1 VEVIVVLVILAILAA
16 IAIPALTGY
25 IDRAQEKQYISEA
38 RNVSV
43 ALRAVMDEAWANG
56 ELNTKSTSYVGNTF
70 TGLKVFRISN
80 LSSDSYSGGKS
91 WELYQR
97 TAALM
102 KEEYVTRTSD
112 PGYWFINLVAAK
124 DSDATAVTADGFWFE
139 LYPEGMSSGK
149 PSIAV
154 TYRMS
159 PVDGLKST
167 VNFSSA
173 IEGGS
178 KYFSYDAQAGYEVYH
193 LQYMPRAPD

>member
-56 ELNTKSTSYVGNTF
+56 ELNTKSASYVGTSN
-70 TGLKVFRISN
+70 TGLKVFYIGN
-80 LSSDSYSGGKS
+80 LSRDSYGNSKYS
-91 WELYQR
+91 ELYQR

-102 KEEYVTRTSD
+102 KEEYVGTPAD
-112 PGYWFINLVAAK
+112 PGHWGINLVAAN
-124 DSDATAVTADGFWFE
+124 DSDATAVTADGFWYF
-139 LYPEGMSSGK
+139 LYPEGTGNMK
-149 PSIAV
+149 PEIIV

-159 PVDGLKST
+159 RVDGLKT
-167 VNFSSA
+167 DVNFSTALESS
-173 IEGGS
+173 S
-178 KYFSYDAQAGYEVYH
+178 KYFSYDAQAGYEVYY
-193 LQYMPRAPD
+193 LYVQPLPM